1 MPRKN
6 IRDILGLKEGESLVR
21 EDFNEKE
28 FEKRMKKV
36 AEYQKI
42 CKERKRVDW
51 NKLSK
56 FRPSPNPDFGLEF
69 YNNRPEKI
77 QLIFQNIT
85 KYFNNIRDYFSKIN
99 KYEND

>member
-6 IRDILGLKEGESLVR
+6 IRDILGLEKGESLIR
-21 EDFNEKE
+21 EDFNERE

-42 CKERKRVDW
+42 CQERKKVDW

-56 FRPSPNPDFGLEF
+56 IHFLPANLWVHRFYDQKRSQNYSERVRGFLESA
-69 YNNRPEKI
+69 RES
-77 QLIFQNIT
+77 
-85 KYFNNIRDYFSKIN
+85 FNNIRDYFSGK
-99 KYEND
+99 

>member
-1 MPRKN
+1 MPKKN
-6 IRDILGLKEGESLVR
+6 IRDILGLKEGEPLIR

-42 CKERKRVDW
+42 CQERKKVDW

-56 FRPSPNPDFGLEF
+56 IHFLPANLWVHRF
-69 YNNRPEKI
+69 YNQKRS
-77 QLIFQNIT
+77 QNYSGRVRDLFCSIT
-85 KYFNNIRDYFSKIN
+85 NYFNNIRNYFSGK
-99 KYEND
+99 